1 MFWMRAPKLPL
12 RNLGMNPDFHDKRA
26 GTNHF
31 CCQVVTNIHPGSLTI
46 RPWKNDGWKIT
57 LNHFPFGMAI
67 GWLIFRA
74 MLNFQG
80 VGLRCFQKKQ
90 DISPLRKTSSSK
102 MYFLNNHFT
111 STTSSF
117 HPPVKIIALKLYL
130 QAWRAVASE
139 PIKFFHGRKQWKN
152 GDISNAWFTQDQEEE
167 QEKYSQGIFL
177 YKKKNNLLSATS
189 MFYSQFAT
197 NQKFK
202 GFTSN
207 VHVSNATFHK
217 FPVTQYQSI
226 YMNNINI

>member
-1 MFWMRAPKLPL
+1 MMVGR
-12 RNLGMNPDFHDKRA
+12 
-26 GTNHF
+26 
-31 CCQVVTNIHPGSLTI
+31 SL
-46 RPWKNDGWKIT
+46 WIT
-57 LNHFPFGMAI
+57 FLL
-67 GWLIFRA
+67 GWLMFRA

-80 VGLRCFQKKQ
+80 VGPSMFSKKQ
-90 DISPLRKTSSSK
+90 DISPWKTSSR

-117 HPPVKIIALKLYL
+117 HPPVKMIALKLYL
-130 QAWRAVASE
+130 QAWSAVASE
-139 PIKFFHGRKQWKN
+139 PIKFQPLMTMEEWWR
-152 GDISNAWFTQDQEEE
+152 SNAWFTQDQEEE

-177 YKKKNNLLSATS
+177 YKKKHNLLSATS

-226 YMNNINI
+226 YMNNVNM